1 MIRWP
6 TVIHTGAAG
15 HSTCLVSCWTF
26 AADETRNDLQCLS
39 TTAIKVDTQD
49 LWSFTLN
56 AVHVSTWSA
65 LHHLKS
71 QQVRLDKY
79 LFSCRPELLIH
90 LHICS
95 LLLHHESLISPAKT
109 WRQLKYLILESLDRT
124 SCACE
129 PQSYRAKRFLRCIN
143 MRSCFTGNEGETDCM
158 KWLKADRLQVWTSRK
173 SPSITESNRLHWAS
187 PLVFHVSKAALL
199 FCGSGK
205 NETQPASTDKTGWF
219 WKHIAHMC
227 AIFSMCLFSFKHQIN
242 SVSTGSVPL
251 TRGKQE
257 RSGLTDKCRKWSHRF
272 HTRQMTTGFGLLVR
286 LVWIKAWILNITV
299 KPAAPQTL
307 YLRRIL
313 DEQFFSS
320 TANRVSSSPHLREL

>member
-1 MIRWP
+1 M
-6 TVIHTGAAG
+6 IHTGAAG
-15 HSTCLVSCWTF
+15 HSNCLVSCWTF
-26 AADETRNDLQCLS
+26 AADEIRNDLQCLS
-39 TTAIKVDTQD
+39 TTAIEVDTQD

-56 AVHVSTWSA
+56 AAHFPSWSA
-65 LHHLKS
+65 LQPLRS

-95 LLLHHESLISPAKT
+95 LLLYHESVISPAKT
-109 WRQLKYLILESLDRT
+109 WRQLKYLILTSLDRT

-129 PQSYRAKRFLRCIN
+129 PQSHRAKRFLRCFN
-143 MRSCFTGNEGETDCM
+143 MQSCFTGNEGETDYT
-158 KWLKADRLQVWTSRK
+158 KWVKAGRLQVWTSRK
-173 SPSITESNRLHWAS
+173 SPSITELNRLHWAS
-187 PLVFHVSKAALL
+187 PLVFHISKAALL

-205 NETQPASTDKTGWF
+205 NETQLASTDKTEWF

-227 AIFSMCLFSFKHQIN
+227 AIFSVFLFSFKHQIN

-257 RSGLTDKCRKWSHRF
+257 RPGLTDKWMKSRKWSHRF
-272 HTRQMTTGFGLLVR
+272 HTRQTMTGLGLLVR
-286 LVWIKAWILNITV
+286 LVQIKTWILNITV

-307 YLRRIL
+307 YLRHIL
-313 DEQFFSS
+313 HEQFFSS
-320 TANRVSSSPHLREL
+320 TANKVSSSPPLREL